1 MSAAQVKPATIVVGI
16 LTVPLL
22 AGCGVKQDKPV
33 AKTCQ
38 SEIRL
43 DSKPEPLG
51 SSKALSAEFK
61 AAGNKE
67 QSVSFGEVTRAAG
80 WSDNWDT
87 VIDVS
92 SAMDDNWLNKMAE
105 TPPGTCWKGL
115 PPRIGS
121 DPASFGYYVFL
132 KDRQVVQSVTWDT
145 GYRVLEF
152 RANERL
158 THETMLNAKSGGLR
172 TY

>member
-1 MSAAQVKPATIVVGI
+1 MKPATIVVGI
-16 LTVPLL
+16 LIAPLL
-22 AGCGVKQDKPV
+22 AGCAAKPDKPA

-51 SSKALSAEFK
+51 SSKALTAEFK
-61 AAGNKE
+61 NAGYRE
-67 QSVSFGEVTRAAG
+67 QPISLGEVTRAAG
-80 WSDNWDT
+80 WSDGWDT

-105 TPPGTCWKGL
+105 TPPDTCWTGL
-115 PPRIGS
+115 PPRNGS

-132 KDRQVVQSVTWDT
+132 KDRQVVQSVTWET
-145 GYRVLEF
+145 GYRVLVF